1 MCDLEYIT
9 QPILGPAETGTVCP
23 ISAPHVKPGAGQ
35 GVVERTAWDGP
46 LHGLPG
52 DQVGHLHLIRLTFK
66 YFPFYRKSIDGAF
79 TTVRCLVLHE
89 ICSVAL
95 LFSAY

>member
-1 MCDLEYIT
+1 MNWNIKPQL
-9 QPILGPAETGTVCP
+9 ILGPAETGAVCP

-35 GVVERTAWDGP
+35 GVVEGTAWDGP

-66 YFPFYRKSIDGAF
+66 CFPFYRKSIDGAF
-79 TTVRCLVLHE
+79 TTVRCFVRHE

>member
-1 MCDLEYIT
+1 M
-9 QPILGPAETGTVCP
+9 P

-35 GVVERTAWDGP
+35 GVVEGTAWDGP